1 MDRSRWIATVTASG
15 GAAWEPELL
24 GRLGGRSDVRIVR
37 RCVDLADVLATAAT
51 GTAGAA
57 LVGSALH
64 RLDRDAVARLRSSG
78 VAVVG
83 VAPLGDAGGRE
94 RLLSLGIDVVLP
106 AGAPAD
112 DVAAAV
118 LDAVEALN
126 RRTTDRG
133 RRAAA
138 ARLDGVA
145 AGVRTGSAPIL
156 AEPPVIG
163 PVEGRL
169 VAVWGPTGAPGRTT
183 IAVNLA
189 AELAA
194 AGVETLLADVDTY
207 GASIAQALGL
217 LDEAAGLAAAV
228 RAAAQGSLD
237 PASLTRHARQVGP
250 HLRVLTGLARPD
262 RWPELRP
269 AALAHVWDVARG
281 IAALVVVDCGFSLE
295 QDEEIAFD
303 VAAPRR
309 NAATVDTLEQADL
322 VLAIGSADPV
332 GMQRLIRGLGELR
345 AVVPAAT
352 VRVVVNRVRRS
363 VTGNETRRAPIRV
376 LRRHAGVDDALLVP
390 DNAAATDAALM
401 AGRPLLDVAPRAPAR
416 LALRQLAD
424 EVAAA
429 LLPAQ
434 RPTVRARHRARAAET
449 R

>member
-1 MDRSRWIATVTASG
+1 MDRPRWIATVTASG

-51 GTAGAA
+51 GTAGAV
-57 LVGSALH
+57 LVGPALH

-83 VAPLGDAGGRE
+83 VAPPGDTGGRD

-112 DVAAAV
+112 EVAATLV
-118 LDAVEALN
+118 DAVEALA
-126 RRTTDRG
+126 RRKPADSH
-133 RRAAA
+133 RATSAY
-138 ARLDGVA
+138 LDGVA
-145 AGVRTGSAPIL
+145 AVLPATCAPI
-156 AEPPVIG
+156 A
-163 PVEGRL
+163 GRL

-183 IAVNLA
+183 VAVNLA

-194 AGVETLLADVDTY
+194 SGVETMLADADTY
-207 GASIAQALGL
+207 GASVAQALGL
-217 LDEAAGLAAAV
+217 LDEAPGLAAAV
-228 RAAAQGSLD
+228 RAAAQGALDASSL
-237 PASLTRHARQVGP
+237 ARHARRVGP
-250 HLRVLTGLARPD
+250 RLRVLTGLPRPD

-281 IAALVVVDCGFSLE
+281 SSAVVVVDCGFSLE

-309 NAATVDTLEQADL
+309 NAATVETLDRADL

-332 GMQRLIRGLGELR
+332 GMQRLVRGLGELH
-345 AVVPAAT
+345 AVVPGAT

-363 VTGNETRRAPIRV
+363 VTGNETRRAPVRV

-390 DNAAATDAALM
+390 DNATATDAALM
-401 AGRPLLDVAPRAPAR
+401 AGRPLLEVAPRAPAR

-434 RPTVRARHRARAAET
+434 RPTVRARHRARVAET

>member
-1 MDRSRWIATVTASG
+1 MDHSRWIATVTASG

-57 LVGSALH
+57 LVGPALH

-83 VAPLGDAGGRE
+83 VAPLSDAGGRE

-118 LDAVEALN
+118 LDAVAALD
-126 RRTTDRG
+126 RRTSAGG
-133 RRAAA
+133 RRATT

-145 AGVRTGSAPIL
+145 AAVTTGSAPDRRPI
-156 AEPPVIG
+156 AG
-163 PVEGRL
+163 PIVGRL

-183 IAVNLA
+183 VAVNLA

-194 AGVETLLADVDTY
+194 AGAETMLADADTY
-207 GASIAQALGL
+207 GASVAQTLGL
-217 LDEAAGLAAAV
+217 LDEAAGLGAAV
-228 RAAAQGSLD
+228 RAAAQGTLDTLSL
-237 PASLTRHARQVGP
+237 ARHARQVGP
-250 HLRVLTGLARPD
+250 RLQVLTGLPRPD

-281 IAALVVVDCGFSLE
+281 SAAVIVVDCGFSLE
-295 QDEEIAFD
+295 ADEEIAFD

-309 NAATVDTLEQADL
+309 NAATIETLERADL
-322 VLAIGSADPV
+322 VLAVGSADPV
-332 GMQRLIRGLGELR
+332 GMQRLVRGLGELR
-345 AVVPAAT
+345 AVIPDAT

-363 VTGNETRRAPIRV
+363 VTGNETRRAPVRV

-390 DNAAATDAALM
+390 DNATATDAALM
-401 AGRPLLDVAPRAPAR
+401 AGRPLLEVAPRAPAR

-434 RPTVRARHRARAAET
+434 RPSVRARHRARVAET